1 MDEVGVL
8 LELVKAHSPSG
19 REEDGVR
26 AFTQVAQSLG
36 FATEVDGA
44 GNGIARIGSGKPQTL
59 FLGHVDTVEGELPVR
74 VEDGRVYG
82 RGAVDAKGALATAL
96 LAAKDHAGPGGS
108 LVVAAGGEG
117 GDSRG

>member
-8 LELVKAHSPSG
+8 LELVKAYSPTG
-19 REEDGVR
+19 HEEEGVR

-44 GNGIARIGSGKPQTL
+44 GNGIARVGSGKPQIL

-82 RGAVDAKGALATAL
+82 RGAVDAKGALAAAL
-96 LAAKDHAGPGGS
+96 LAATEHKERGEIV
-108 LVVAAGGEG
+108 VVASVGEE
-117 GDSRG
+117 